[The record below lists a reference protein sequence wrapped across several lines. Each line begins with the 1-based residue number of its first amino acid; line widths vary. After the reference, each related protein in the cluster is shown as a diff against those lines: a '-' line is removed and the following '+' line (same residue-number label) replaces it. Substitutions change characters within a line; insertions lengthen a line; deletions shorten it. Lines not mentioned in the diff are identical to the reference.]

1 MTLAITQEDT
11 YGDVMISWLSHPG
24 VCHDHMMMFQVVS
37 LHDSVAALREKLEQC
52 QHIRAELVTA
62 R

>member
-1 MTLAITQEDT
+1 MTPAITQGDT
-11 YGDVMISWLSHPG
+11 YGDVMIMAESSG

-37 LHDSVAALREKLEQC
+37 LQDSVAALREKLEQC
-52 QHIRAELVTA
+52 QAIRAELVTA

>member
-1 MTLAITQEDT
+1 
-11 YGDVMISWLSHPG
+11 
-24 VCHDHMMMFQVVS
+24 MMMFQVVS

>member
-11 YGDVMISWLSHPG
+11 HGDVMIRAEE
-24 VCHDHMMMFQVVS
+24 CHDHMIMFQVVS
-37 LHDSVAALREKLEQC
+37 LHDSVAALREKLDQC
-52 QHIRAELVTA
+52 QQIRAELVTA